1 MAKYNQNHE
10 LLGNVFNI
18 QRYTIHDGPGIR
30 TEIFFKGCPM
40 ECKWC
45 SNPES
50 IKPYSEIGVYTEHCI
65 GIDKCGHCLKLCPV
79 EGASP
84 LLVEDNKVAAID
96 RERCINCVAC
106 GRACP
111 NDTLK
116 IFGQWMTVEEV
127 MKPVLSDRDFYVR
140 TGGGVTV
147 SGGDALMQWE
157 FCRELLSRCQFMGI
171 QTLVETELQTIWS
184 VVEEILPFA
193 DLWIVDIKVMDSR
206 EHRKY
211 TGSGNERILENL
223 KKLVETGARVIL
235 RTPVIKGI
243 NDTDENLKSMG
254 EYIRDQLGNR
264 VLQHQL
270 LPYRLLGEDKYA
282 ALGKTFY
289 RMTEEPPQREEYEPR
304 IRAIAER
311 LQRDYGIPAVAG
323 ATTKINL

>member
-65 GIDKCGHCLKLCPV
+65 GIDKCGHCLKMCPV

-127 MKPVLSDRDFYVR
+127 MKPVLE
-140 TGGGVTV
+140 
-147 SGGDALMQWE
+147 ALL
-157 FCRELLSRCQFMGI
+157 F
-171 QTLVETELQTIWS
+171 
-184 VVEEILPFA
+184 P
-193 DLWIVDIKVMDSR
+193 
-206 EHRKY
+206 
-211 TGSGNERILENL
+211 
-223 KKLVETGARVIL
+223 
-235 RTPVIKGI
+235 
-243 NDTDENLKSMG
+243 
-254 EYIRDQLGNR
+254 
-264 VLQHQL
+264 
-270 LPYRLLGEDKYA
+270 
-282 ALGKTFY
+282 
-289 RMTEEPPQREEYEPR
+289 
-304 IRAIAER
+304 AEMR
-311 LQRDYGIPAVAG
+311 
-323 ATTKINL
+323 